1 MNKTLIFEVLGR
13 WSIGV
18 LVVAIYYSILKS
30 GIGEIGTLDFT
41 LLIIHSILG
50 FIWVLIPLFA
60 LQKSQETQ
68 SQQPLKNSQE
78 FNKSYEVEKMP
89 KKSAITN
96 GEMESSP
103 AHLETSSP
111 ADTNHEKPEVKG

>member
-1 MNKTLIFEVLGR
+1 MPKRLYICEICGHH
-13 WSIGV
+13 
-18 LVVAIYYSILKS
+18 KS
-30 GIGEIGTLDFT
+30 LTSNGKKQIVCIDCVERD
-41 LLIIHSILG
+41 LLALNDRIKRLEKR
-50 FIWVLIPLFA
+50 FA
-60 LQKSQETQ
+60 LHENQETQ

-78 FNKSYEVEKMP
+78 FNKSYEAEKMP

-111 ADTNHEKPEVKG
+111 VDTNHEKPEVKG